1 MIHHPVVLGT
11 KLIVLLVLGIVL
23 MVLHGV
29 LPPEQFRIAVIVS
42 IVVFVV
48 AVVAIW
54 TTFFVLLA
62 NPNSR
67 LSRSMVLGTPS
78 GDDADSDGKDLSY
91 LVGVEGVV
99 ETNLRP
105 SGIGRFEGEFIDVL
119 SNRGFI
125 AKGAKIVIVDVAGK
139 IVKVK
144 EVESSG
150 GI

>member
-11 KLIVLLVLGIVL
+11 KVIVLLVLGIVL
-23 MVLHGV
+23 FVLHGV
-29 LPPEQFRIAVIVS
+29 LPPEQFRVAVIVS
-42 IVVFVV
+42 IVVFVAAV
-48 AVVAIW
+48 AAIW

-78 GDDADSDGKDLSY
+78 GNNADSDGKDLSY

-144 EVESSG
+144 EVENSG

>member
-78 GDDADSDGKDLSY
+78 GDNADDDGKDLSY

-144 EVESSG
+144 EVESS
-150 GI
+150 

>member
-1 MIHHPVVLGT
+1 MIHHPLVLGT

-29 LPPEQFRIAVIVS
+29 LGPEQFRIAVIVC

-67 LSRSMVLGTPS
+67 LSRSMVLGTTS
-78 GDDADSDGKDLSY
+78 GDDADDDGKDLSY

-125 AKGAKIVIVDVAGK
+125 AKGAKIVIVNVAGR

-144 EVESSG
+144 EVESS
-150 GI
+150 

>member
-1 MIHHPVVLGT
+1 MIHHPIVLGT
-11 KLIVLLVLGIVL
+11 KLIVLVVLGIVL

-29 LPPEQFRIAVIVS
+29 LPPEQFRIAVIVC

-67 LSRSMVLGTPS
+67 LSRSMVLGMPS
-78 GDDADSDGKDLSY
+78 GDDAENDGKDLSY

-125 AKGAKIVIVDVAGK
+125 AKGAKIVIVDVVGK
-139 IVKVK
+139 IVKVR
-144 EVESSG
+144 EVESS
-150 GI
+150 

>member
-78 GDDADSDGKDLSY
+78 GDDADNDGKDLSY

-125 AKGAKIVIVDVAGK
+125 AKGAKIVVVDVAGK

-144 EVESSG
+144 EVESS
-150 GI
+150 

>member
-78 GDDADSDGKDLSY
+78 GDNADSDGKDLSY

-125 AKGAKIVIVDVAGK
+125 AKGAKIVIVNVAGK

-144 EVESSG
+144 EMES
-150 GI
+150 I

>member
-1 MIHHPVVLGT
+1 MIHPIVLGT
-11 KLIVLLVLGIVL
+11 KVIVLLVLGIVL
-23 MVLHGV
+23 IVLHGV

-67 LSRSMVLGTPS
+67 LSRGMVLGPPS
-78 GDDADSDGKDLSY
+78 VDKGANDGQDLSC

-105 SGIGRFEGEFIDVL
+105 SGIGRFEGEFVDVL

-125 AKGAKIVIVDVAGK
+125 AKGAKIVVVNVAGK

-144 EVESSG
+144 EVESAG

>member
-78 GDDADSDGKDLSY
+78 GGNADSDGKDLSY
-91 LVGVEGVV
+91 LV
-99 ETNLRP
+99 
-105 SGIGRFEGEFIDVL
+105 
-119 SNRGFI
+119 
-125 AKGAKIVIVDVAGK
+125 
-139 IVKVK
+139 
-144 EVESSG
+144 
-150 GI
+150 

>member
-1 MIHHPVVLGT
+1 MIHHPLVLGT
-11 KLIVLLVLGIVL
+11 KLVVLLVLGIVL
-23 MVLHGV
+23 LVLHGV
-29 LPPEQFRIAVIVS
+29 LPPEQFRIAVIIS

-78 GDDADSDGKDLSY
+78 GGDADSDGKDLSY

-125 AKGAKIVIVDVAGK
+125 AKGVKIVIVDVAGK

-144 EVESSG
+144 EVESSS
-150 GI
+150 

>member
-11 KLIVLLVLGIVL
+11 KLIVLLVLGVVL
-23 MVLHGV
+23 IVLHGV
-29 LPPEQFRIAVIVS
+29 LPPEQFRVAVIVS

-62 NPNSR
+62 NPNSK
-67 LSRSMVLGTPS
+67 LSRSMVLGAPS
-78 GDDADSDGKDLSY
+78 GDNADDGKDLSY

-125 AKGAKIVIVDVAGK
+125 AKGVKIVIVNVAGK

>member
-1 MIHHPVVLGT
+1 MIHPIVLGT
-11 KLIVLLVLGIVL
+11 KVIVLLVLGIVL

-78 GDDADSDGKDLSY
+78 GDNADDGQDLSY
-91 LVGVEGVV
+91 LVGVEEVV

-125 AKGAKIVIVDVAGK
+125 AKGAKIVVVNVAGK

-144 EVESSG
+144 EVESAG